1 MTKQIQ
7 EMVCITCP
15 LSCRIELEIEN
26 GELVAVQHNSCKRGI
41 DYARQEFYDPRRMV
55 TTTAFVSGGS
65 LKRVP
70 VCTSEPIP
78 MKQIDALL
86 KEIYRL
92 QLEAPLELGQTVIK
106 NFADTGIDVIATRN
120 LH

>member
-1 MTKQIQ
+1 MAKQIQ

-15 LSCRIELEIEN
+15 VGCRMELDIEN

-41 DYARQEFYDPRRMV
+41 EYARQEFYDPRRML
-55 TTTAFVSGGS
+55 TATASVSGGT
-65 LKRVP
+65 LERVP
-70 VCTSEPIP
+70 VRTSAPIP

-86 KEIYRL
+86 EEIYRL
-92 QLEAPLELGQTVIK
+92 RLQAPLTLGQVVIE
-106 NFADTGIDVIATRN
+106 NFADTGIDVITTRN